1 MSNKN
6 QIREKFLKTR
16 SFLSKSYKEEV
27 NKIIER
33 KVNHYIDRY
42 NLEKYAIYLSTENEP
57 NTLNIIETSLKKG
70 IEVYVPLIIED
81 NKMEFKKITNLET
94 DLEQNKVLNILQPK
108 STCPTLEKGNY
119 INTMFIPLVAFDKQL
134 NRVGMGKG
142 FYDRWLNENDYIGYK
157 IGLSASTQLSN
168 ESIDADEFDVK
179 LDNVITEKEI
189 YVPFVEEEQ
198 EFDYDV
204 TYSVFNDETIVG

>member
-108 STCPTLEKGNY
+108 STCSTLENGNY